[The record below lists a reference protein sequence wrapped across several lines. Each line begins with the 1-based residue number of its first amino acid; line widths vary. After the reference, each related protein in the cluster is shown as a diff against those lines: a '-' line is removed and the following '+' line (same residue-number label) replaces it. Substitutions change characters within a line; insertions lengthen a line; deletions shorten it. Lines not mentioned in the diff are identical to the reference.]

1 MKNYNNF
8 INEETLI
15 NFLEKGFVKTITL
28 LSKDKQ
34 STMSKLISSITK
46 STTLINSINLV
57 KTTIGNNFL
66 VNKIGNIEQLKT
78 VANDD
83 IIAID
88 MILKTLSKK
97 HNKDKLLPINFL
109 NDIND
114 NQLKK
119 TLLYDTEKQFL
130 IQLPYNIN
138 LILTQILTNAGV
150 DKEIIENKLNKK
162 INEAQEVQHID
173 NVDKLDDDPNIDV
186 NDENNEDNEDNVD
199 DEKKE
204 HTNDIDFDKVT
215 TTYSNYQKN
224 IFNLLLKKL
233 KKFNLDEEKE
243 LKNPRNF

>member
-15 NFLEKGFVKTITL
+15 DFLKKGFVKTITL

-34 STMSKLISSITK
+34 STISKLISSITK

-78 VANDD
+78 AANDD
-83 IIAID
+83 IISID

-97 HNKDKLLPINFL
+97 YSKDKLLPINFL

-130 IQLPYNIN
+130 IQLQYNIN

-173 NVDKLDDDPNIDV
+173 NVDKLDDDPNINVD
-186 NDENNEDNEDNVD
+186 DEDNEDNVN
-199 DEKKE
+199 DEKEE

-215 TTYSNYQKN
+215 TTYSSYQKN

-243 LKNPRNF
+243 LKNPQKF

>member
-186 NDENNEDNEDNVD
+186 NDENNEDNVD